1 MTLDRQALAVIF
13 KKNNLL
19 SEYERQEPV
28 FVWTEIAGELGK
40 VARPKK
46 VQGGSLILEVP
57 SAAAKQELSFLE
69 EEFLN
74 KLNKNLTGQK
84 IESLKFQLGQF
95 SEETGGEDASFD
107 LEEISLTE
115 KEEKK
120 IEKALS
126 DTDLEESTRRSLK
139 SLLITQQKKRKAR
152 IKQGWHECP
161 ACGGVF
167 PDYKCSYCGFDRRE
181 VDTA

>member
-1 MTLDRQALAVIF
+1 MTLDRGSLAAIF

-19 SEYERQEPV
+19 SEYEEQEPV

-46 VQGGSLILEVP
+46 VQGGSLVLEVP

-69 EEFLN
+69 EEFLE
-74 KLNKNLTGQK
+74 KLNENLNHSK
-84 IESLKFQLGQF
+84 VDSLKFKMGQF
-95 SEETGGEDASFD
+95 SEEPGSDDEGID
-107 LEEISLTE
+107 LKEISLSD
-115 KEEKK
+115 EEMSK
-120 IEKALS
+120 IEEALEE
-126 DTDLEESTRRSLK
+126 TDLEERTRRSLK

-152 IKQGWHECP
+152 LNQGWHECP

-167 PDYKCSYCGFDRRE
+167 PDFKCSYCGFDRRE

>member
-1 MTLDRQALAVIF
+1 MTLDGGSLAAIF

-19 SEYERQEPV
+19 SEYEKQEPV

-46 VQGGSLILEVP
+46 VQGGSLVLEVP

-69 EEFLN
+69 EEFLD
-74 KLNKNLTGQK
+74 KLNKNLTHSK
-84 IESLKFQLGQF
+84 IDKLKFQLGQF
-95 SEETGGEDASFD
+95 SEVTENDNVSYEI
-107 LEEISLTE
+107 EEISLS
-115 KEEKK
+115 EEELEK
-120 IEKALS
+120 IEEALT
-126 DTDLEESTRRSLK
+126 DTDLDESTRGSLK
-139 SLLITQQKKRKAR
+139 SLLITQQKKRKVR
-152 IKQGWHECP
+152 LQEGWHECP

-167 PDYKCSYCGFDRRE
+167 PDFKCSHCGFDRRE